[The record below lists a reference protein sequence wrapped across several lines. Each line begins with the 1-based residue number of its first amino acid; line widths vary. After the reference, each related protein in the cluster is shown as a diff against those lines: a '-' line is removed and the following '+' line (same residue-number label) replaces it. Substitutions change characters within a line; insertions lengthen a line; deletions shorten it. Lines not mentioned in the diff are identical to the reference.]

1 MEQIREPA
9 MNNMREPPVR
19 TPWPAWPRGSRPVK
33 SDSLG
38 EIRAIAKPAALA
50 DVLMNTGAHE

>member
-9 MNNMREPPVR
+9 MNNMREPPIR

-33 SDSLG
+33 SDSFR
-38 EIRAIAKPAALA
+38 EIRAITKLAALA
-50 DVLMNTGAHE
+50 DVVMKTGAHE